1 MEVTNLKALWTL
13 VSFPRWI
20 VRKDS
25 ERRSKSKS
33 KSFYSWPRIKTPGFK
48 AGKHLRSKPW
58 LSLIVMLP
66 AYTGILWWT
75 RPLLRPH
82 TSLRTEWRSRTRSM
96 ILCSCKVLRRKSNP
110 FRSITKSQYR
120 MSRCMD
126 SRSSKISTNCTRK
139 AFKTDWQMF
148 PTKWDL

>member
-1 MEVTNLKALWTL
+1 MEVTNLKAQWTL
-13 VSFPRWI
+13 VSFLSWI
-20 VRKDS
+20 VRKNS
-25 ERRSKSKS
+25 ERHSKSKS
-33 KSFYSWPRIKTPGFK
+33 KSFYSWPRIRMPGFK
-48 AGKHLRSKPW
+48 AGEHPRSKPW

-66 AYTGILWWT
+66 ACTGILWWT

-96 ILCSCKVLRRKSNP
+96 ILCSCKILRRKSNP
-110 FRSITKSQYR
+110 YRSITKSLYR
-120 MSRCMD
+120 MNRCMD
-126 SRSSKISTNCTRK
+126 FRSSKISMNCTRK